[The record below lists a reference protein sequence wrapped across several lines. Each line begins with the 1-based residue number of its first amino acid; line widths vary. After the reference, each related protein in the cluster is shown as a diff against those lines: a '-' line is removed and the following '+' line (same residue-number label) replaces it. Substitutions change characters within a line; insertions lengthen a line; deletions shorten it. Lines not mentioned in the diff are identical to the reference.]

1 MKNVL
6 SIWMFSLPRWSFRTC
21 KGLLLLRNKC
31 EFSLAFFYWYV
42 AGKFDIKCDWD
53 PTEILGFPFSA
64 NQLLTM
70 LHLLRDAIV
79 KVSMAVANAM
89 IWSSQTAPL
98 PALPCNFIDFLMFF
112 FDICFIIFGQT
123 FWFSNRDLKFF
134 FKNIFRHVEQNSICF
149 FCIFLYFVISCYS
162 KKFSNWLRK
171 SKDSYNP

>member
-1 MKNVL
+1 
-6 SIWMFSLPRWSFRTC
+6 MFSRNQLSDFFFQTTLCFSVTELMNKLAHEKCLVDMDVFFAKMKLQNLQRPTVVEEQMWVFTC
-21 KGLLLLRNKC
+21 L
-31 EFSLAFFYWYV
+31 FYWYV

-134 FKNIFRHVEQNSICF
+134 
-149 FCIFLYFVISCYS
+149 
-162 KKFSNWLRK
+162 
-171 SKDSYNP
+171 